1 MGDSFRICSYT
12 WRPYQPAKR
21 GSMNRPTR
29 KQIQEALKTVPI
41 DQVLSVPGQLTHK
54 QKTFARLVAEGN
66 TGADAYRKAYNA
78 KGKPKTVGNTASEL
92 KKHPGISREIEAY
105 QAAIEA
111 AKYRTPAHL
120 RELVI
125 HSLVKIAIDE
135 DVKAAT
141 RVQAAKVLGTV
152 TEVAAFT
159 ERKEVTHI
167 KTSEDARAAVLAKLR
182 DIMKGNAQDVDSKDA
197 DSLLLEIMPA
207 ASHDDAMTIDA
218 ATDDANAASDAPPAE
233 DFPSAIDAT
242 PTPTN
247 DVRSPGQPIHTNP
260 HTQSPKFQEST
271 PPVSDS
277 VASLEAELSGNTP
290 RK

>member
-1 MGDSFRICSYT
+1 MKLS
-12 WRPYQPAKR
+12 
-21 GSMNRPTR
+21 R
-29 KQIQEALKTVPI
+29 KQVKEALQTVPI

-66 TGADAYRKAYNA
+66 TGAEAYRKAYNA
-78 KGKPKTVGNTASEL
+78 TGKKKTQGDNASRL
-92 KKHPGISREIEAY
+92 KRDSRIQAEIDAY

-125 HSLVKIAIDE
+125 HSLVKIAIDD

-167 KTSEDARAAVLAKLR
+167 KT
-182 DIMKGNAQDVDSKDA
+182 AQDAKGAILERLREVMKADATDAQVIDAESLLSELTATGSEIETPAADTHPSPTPHDTHEESQLSKHTIPLERSPPESITPTPLSDA
-197 DSLLLEIMPA
+197 DSFLTGDIFA
-207 ASHDDAMTIDA
+207 
-218 ATDDANAASDAPPAE
+218 
-233 DFPSAIDAT
+233 
-242 PTPTN
+242 
-247 DVRSPGQPIHTNP
+247 
-260 HTQSPKFQEST
+260 QET
-271 PPVSDS
+271 PP
-277 VASLEAELSGNTP
+277 LEGG
-290 RK
+290 K